1 MPSFDV
7 ISKINYPEFDNALAN
22 CLREISNRY
31 DFKGLHIT
39 IERKDKS
46 VTTNAPDELKLTQV
60 NELLQTHL
68 VRRKVDPR
76 VLEVKSSEGASGGA
90 IRQVS
95 ELKEGISQENAK
107 KVIADIKI
115 PSGIISHPVF
125 DAKES
130 SFKVVLEQLSNL
142 FAIKVREQVSTPL
155 RFCLLVGVRFSSV
168 GRCDVVHWRHLRS
181 PHAELL
187 SKHLCHQV
195 HLLRDAHKCHL
206 LHVPRCQLVLEL
218 AGLLGR
224 VDVTDLHRVDVAGFL
239 PLLA

>member
-1 MPSFDV
+1 MLSFDV
-7 ISKINYPEFDNALAN
+7 ISKINYQEFDNALAN

-46 VTTNAPDELKLTQV
+46 VTTNAPDELKLKQV

-107 KVIADIKI
+107 KVIADIKKLKLKI
-115 PSGIISHPVF
+115 QVKIQGDELRVDGKKRDDLQEAI
-125 DAKES
+125 A
-130 SFKVVLEQLSNL
+130 
-142 FAIKVREQVSTPL
+142 AIKAIDIGLPIDFVN
-155 RFCLLVGVRFSSV
+155 F
-168 GRCDVVHWRHLRS
+168 
-181 PHAELL
+181 
-187 SKHLCHQV
+187 
-195 HLLRDAHKCHL
+195 RD
-206 LHVPRCQLVLEL
+206 
-218 AGLLGR
+218 
-224 VDVTDLHRVDVAGFL
+224 
-239 PLLA
+239 